1 MATPKKARVAGSRGL
16 DQKIDLLLG
25 RRLRG
30 RRRLLGLTQGQLAEM
45 VGVRFQQIQKYE
57 AGANRIS
64 AARLWR
70 LCQALEAPVSYF
82 FDGLPTD
89 GRIVPLDREDGAELL
104 ARPESMDL
112 IRAFRQLDEHPRRQL
127 LDLARSLKGDLDLA

>member
-1 MATPKKARVAGSRGL
+1 M
-16 DQKIDLLLG
+16 DQTIDLLLG

-30 RRRLLGLTQGQLAEM
+30 RRRLLGLTQGDLAKM
-45 VGVRFQQIQKYE
+45 IGVRFQQIQKYE

-70 LCQALEAPVSYF
+70 LCQALEVPVSYF
-82 FDGLPTD
+82 FDGLPTERRIMSVD
-89 GRIVPLDREDGAELL
+89 GEDGAELL

-112 IRAFRQLDEHPRRQL
+112 IRAFRQLDEDPRRRL
-127 LDLARSLKGDLDLA
+127 LDLARSLNDPAAAS